1 MLAGRV
7 LSDHLF
13 RGAPDNFRYTPILKG
28 CHAFDLSIEGIRY
41 LNLRSFHTI
50 NYTALSD

>member
-1 MLAGRV
+1 

-13 RGAPDNFRYTPILKG
+13 RGAPENFRDTPILKG
-28 CHAFDLSIEGIRY
+28 CHALDLSIEGIRY
-41 LNLRSFHTI
+41 LHPRSFHAI